1 MLFFWNVFFEYDKV
15 LSFLKCLVCFF
26 LFLFY
31 DESLCSFFW
40 YFFIFIVDIVSGFYG
55 IFSFNFLF
63 KYFFDKINFF
73 IVIWIKV
80 VEWFFFFFDDVL
92 GIIKKKK
99 KVLCLYFGENM
110 IKVCENIV
118 FVKEMNVRC
127 LVY

>member
-1 MLFFWNVFFEYDKV
+1 MFFWNVFFEYDIV
-15 LSFLKCLVCFF
+15 LCFLSCLVCFF

-31 DESLCSFFW
+31 DESLCRFFW

-63 KYFFDKINFF
+63 KYFFDKFNFF

-80 VEWFFFFFDDVL
+80 KGWFFFFFDDVL
-92 GIIKKKK
+92 GIIKKKEK
-99 KVLCLYFGENM
+99 KVLCLFFGENM

-118 FVKEMNVRC
+118 FVKENEC
-127 LVY
+127 